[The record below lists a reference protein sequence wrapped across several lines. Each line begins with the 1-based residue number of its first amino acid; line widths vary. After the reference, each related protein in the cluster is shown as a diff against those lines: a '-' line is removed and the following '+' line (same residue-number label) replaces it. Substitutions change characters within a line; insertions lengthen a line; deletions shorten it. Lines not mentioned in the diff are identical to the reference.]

1 MRKTLVAVALA
12 CAFPAVYAQSAR
24 SLGDFTPGTVV
35 LYGVLDAGV
44 ELLDAGN
51 ESLTRIQG
59 SGMSAG
65 NRFGIRGSEPLGN
78 GYSAIF
84 TLEGRFSL
92 DTGSVT
98 YNESLYWCQ
107 LTSAPATAVP
117 VCPGVAVVPGTAIA
131 TLPPSSVTYQ
141 SVLGGMN
148 SINNALLRAVT
159 TVNSAGALF
168 DRQAFAG
175 LVTPY
180 GAVLFG
186 RQYTPCYEVLL
197 KYNVMQDATALSF
210 GQGYN
215 NPAIRFNNAIA
226 YRAELKGFTAFAM
239 YSFGGSEAPAS
250 ARTERTAPPTNGD
263 DAYGVN
269 LQYNA
274 PNWGVGVGYNQNNV
288 VPYATQAAGTPT
300 KKTGLEMLDLGGWVG
315 FGGFKFY
322 GAYVQRKNDNPMFTP
337 LDVQNLVVASGS
349 AANLTA
355 NFAALANTVQF
366 NSFDM
371 DTMRGLVGPTD
382 SQAYHLGA
390 SWQFMPRSTLYA
402 VYNFAKDTARSA
414 WATQDASVDH
424 YGLAY
429 QYQFSPRTALFAAI
443 AFMNNSDQARMSP
456 SSAGYTT
463 GFATS
468 AGADTAAYQLGMRHT
483 F

>member
-44 ELLDAGN
+44 EVLDAGN
-51 ESLTRIQG
+51 ESVTRLQG
-59 SGMSAG
+59 AGMSAG

-84 TLEGRFSL
+84 TLEGRFAI

-98 YNESLYWCQ
+98 YNESVYWCG
-107 LTSAPATAVP
+107 LTGSTANP
-117 VCPGVAVVPGTAIA
+117 VCPGVRIVPGTAIA
-131 TLPPSSVTYQ
+131 TLPPNSVTYQ

-148 SINNALLRAVT
+148 AINNQLLQAIT

-186 RQYTPCYEVLL
+186 RQYTPGYEVLL

-239 YSFGGSEAPAS
+239 YSFGGSEAPLS
-250 ARTERTAPPTNGD
+250 ARSERTAPPTNGD

-269 LQYNA
+269 VQYNA
-274 PNWGVGVGYNQNNV
+274 PSWGVGVGYNQNYV
-288 VPYATQAAGTPT
+288 VPYASQAAGTPR
-300 KKTGLEMLDLGGWVG
+300 KEDGLQMFNVGGWVG
-315 FGGFKFY
+315 FGGFKIY
-322 GAYVQRKNDNPMFTP
+322 GQYLQRKNDNPILTP
-337 LDVQNLVVASGS
+337 LDIQNLVVASGTP
-349 AANLTA
+349 AALLA
-355 NFAALANTVQF
+355 NFDAISRTIQF

-371 DTMRGLVGPTD
+371 DTMRGFVGPTD
-382 SQAYHLGA
+382 SQSYHLGV
-390 SWQFMPRSTLYA
+390 SWQFMPRNTLYA
-402 VYNFAKDTARSA
+402 VYNYAKDDGRSA
-414 WATQDASVDH
+414 WATQDAVVNH
-424 YGLAY
+424 YGIAY
-429 QYQFSPRTALFAAI
+429 QYQLSPRTALFAA
-443 AFMNNSDQARMSP
+443 AALMANSDQARMTP

-468 AGADTAAYQLGMRHT
+468 AGADTAAYQLGMRHM